1 MKNIAII
8 TARGGSKR
16 IPRKNIK
23 SFLGNPIIKYSIDAA
38 INSGCFDEVMV
49 STDDQEIADLAIS
62 LGAKV
67 PFKRSENTSDD
78 FATTT
83 DVIKEVIDSYE
94 QLGEK
99 FDTFCCIYPTAPFV
113 TADKLKNALDKL
125 KISGADSVIPVTA
138 FSFPILRSLK
148 IENEKV
154 SFNWPEYI
162 NIRSQD
168 LTPAYHDC
176 GQFYLM
182 KTDKFK
188 EKSKLL
194 TDFTCPII
202 MPESEVQDIDNEEDW
217 RAAEIK
223 YLIFL
228 NKNFKIDELL
238 QRVSSN

>member
-1 MKNIAII
+1 MKKTNLAII

-23 SFLGNPIIKYSIDAA
+23 LFLGKPIIQYSIEAA
-38 INSGCFDEVMV
+38 INSDCFDEVMV

-62 LGAKV
+62 LGAKL
-67 PFKRSENTSDD
+67 PFKRSEKTSND
-78 FATTT
+78 FATTV
-83 DVIKEVIDSYE
+83 DVIKEVIESYE
-94 QLGEK
+94 QFGEN

-113 TADKLKNALDKL
+113 TADKLISAFDILKL
-125 KISGADSVIPVTA
+125 SGADSVLPVTA

-154 SFNWPEYI
+154 SFNWPEYM
-162 NIRSQD
+162 NTRSQD
-168 LTPAYHDC
+168 LVPAYHDC

-188 EKSKLL
+188 EKGKLF

-202 MPESEVQDIDNEEDW
+202 MPESEVQDIDTEEDW
-217 RAAEIK
+217 KVAEIK
-223 YLIFL
+223 YSFL
-228 NKNFKIDELL
+228 LEKLKN
-238 QRVSSN
+238 Q